1 MRISDWSSDVCSSD
15 LLAVRHH
22 VALVPFGGG
31 TSVTGG
37 LVARREG
44 FAGVLSLDL
53 VRMKALR
60 EVDTVSMTA
69 VLAPGLRGPEAEAH
83 LAEHGLMLGHY
94 PLSFQFASILL
105 GNASCR
111 ERRCTS
117 VLILGVPVT

>member
-69 VLAPGLRGPEAEAH
+69 VLEPGLRGPEAEAL

-94 PLSFQFASILL
+94 PQSLDRKSTRLNSIH
-105 GNASCR
+105 
-111 ERRCTS
+111 
-117 VLILGVPVT
+117 